1 MAVEK
6 LKGRR
11 IKGRRIVAFLCK
23 ILSIENP
30 I

>member
-11 IKGRRIVAFLCK
+11 IKGRRIVVFLCK